1 MTALTETEIL
11 ALSEREALRLCETTT
26 IIETIIAL
34 TKHSN
39 ARVRQ
44 RALKEM
50 CPCRVKEDLTEFW
63 ERVLDMINDEAVNVR
78 YQVLHTLCDGS
89 PGHLEDK
96 VADALDIFNN
106 DADPKIRR
114 QAHKVLS
121 GYRRTGK
128 WNVM

>member
-1 MTALTETEIL
+1 MTDISETEIL
-11 ALSEREALRLCETTT
+11 SLSEGEAIRLCEKTT
-26 IIETIIAL
+26 IIDTIISL
-34 TKHSN
+34 TKHKS

-50 CPCRVKEDLTEFW
+50 CPCRVKEDLSDFW
-63 ERVLDMINDEAVNVR
+63 ERVQQMVDDESPVVR

-89 PGHLEDK
+89 PTHMEDK
-96 VADALDIFNN
+96 VADALDIFNY
-106 DADPKIRR
+106 DSDPKIRR
-114 QAHKVLS
+114 KAHQVLT

>member
-1 MTALTETEIL
+1 MSTVSESEIL
-11 ALSEREALRLCETTT
+11 ALGESEAIRLCEKTT

-34 TKHSN
+34 TKHCS

-63 ERVLDMINDEAVNVR
+63 ERVLEMVNDESPTVR
-78 YQVLHTLCDGS
+78 FQVLHTLCDGS
-89 PGHLEDK
+89 PSHMEDK

-106 DADPKIRR
+106 DSDQKLRR
-114 QAHKVLS
+114 KAHQVLS

>member
-1 MTALTETEIL
+1 MTHLSESEIL
-11 ALSEREALRLCETTT
+11 ALGEGEALRLCEQTT
-26 IIETIIAL
+26 IIETIISL
-34 TKHSN
+34 TKHQS

-50 CPCRVKEDLTEFW
+50 CPCIVKEDLTDFW
-63 ERVLDMINDEAVNVR
+63 ERVMEMIEDESATVR
-78 YQVLHTLCDGS
+78 YQVMHTLCDGS
-89 PGHLEDK
+89 PGHMEDK

-106 DADPKIRR
+106 DPDRKIRR
-114 QAHKVLS
+114 KAHQVLT

>member
-1 MTALTETEIL
+1 MSE
-11 ALSEREALRLCETTT
+11 LSEIEIIDLGEGEALRLCEKTT
-26 IIETIIAL
+26 IIDTIISL
-34 TKHSN
+34 TKHKS

-50 CPCRVKEDLTEFW
+50 CPCHVKEDLTEFW
-63 ERVLDMINDEAVNVR
+63 DRVLDMVGDESPVVR

-89 PGHLEDK
+89 PTHMEDK
-96 VADALDIFNN
+96 VADVLDIYNN
-106 DADPKIRR
+106 DSDPKLRR
-114 QAHKVLS
+114 KAHQVLS

>member
-1 MTALTETEIL
+1 MGIKRHVIYSVAIYVVGNVKQTFKLHK
-11 ALSEREALRLCETTT
+11 S
-26 IIETIIAL
+26 
-34 TKHSN
+34 

-50 CPCRVKEDLTEFW
+50 CPCHVKEDLTEFW
-63 ERVLDMINDEAVNVR
+63 DRVLDMVGDESPVVR

-89 PGHLEDK
+89 PTHMEDK
-96 VADALDIFNN
+96 VADVLDIFNN
-106 DADPKIRR
+106 DSDPKLRR
-114 QAHKVLS
+114 KAHQVLS